1 MATRHVLLGLLD
13 IQPMSGYDIR
23 RNLRISLDS
32 LWAAS
37 YGQIY
42 PALHKLADEGLVR
55 AVKEA
60 TGSRERIVYHL
71 TPAGKQVFKDWLLEP
86 VEYLA
91 TRDPF
96 KFWAS
101 YLNILPDETVRAGL
115 DRHVSLFEERRAY
128 FKQVIAGIESGEH
141 PMIKARAEALDP
153 AVLKRLQA
161 TRAMIFRE
169 LQAQAEFEI
178 ASAERIRAFWQ
189 EQLDKKE

>member
-13 IQPMSGYDIR
+13 IKPMSGYDIR

-42 PALHKLADEGLVR
+42 PALHKLADEGLIRPVQ
-55 AVKEA
+55 EA

-71 TPAGKQVFKDWLLEP
+71 TPAGQQVFRDWLLEP

-101 YLNILPDETVRAGL
+101 YLDALPAETVRAGI
-115 DRHVSLFEERRAY
+115 DRHIRIHEERRAY
-128 FKQVIAGIESGEH
+128 FQQIIASIASDDH
-141 PMIKARAEALDP
+141 PMIQARAEALD
-153 AVLKRLQA
+153 AAALERLKA
-161 TRAMIFRE
+161 TRAMIFQE
-169 LQAQAEFEI
+169 LLAQAEFEI
-178 ASAERIRAFWQ
+178 ASAERIREFWQ
-189 EQLDKKE
+189 QHFM